1 MTISAVRRE
10 AIELL
15 CTAQAE
21 GRISVNLFDTRLAAV
36 QQATSD
42 AAIAAIVADL
52 QDFEPTG
59 GHLLV
64 AESAEPPPI
73 PYSDNLRI
81 SAVLSSTKREGNW
94 VVPYK
99 LELLTILGEMHMD
112 FREAFLPDHVIDVDI
127 SVALGSLVLIVPKGT
142 EIQNEADAIL
152 GSSEVKRKGK
162 TFVPP
167 NGLILRVTGRI
178 VLGSLEIREK

>member
-21 GRISVNLFDTRLAAV
+21 GWISVELFETRLTAV

-52 QDFEPTG
+52 QDHDPTG
-59 GHLLV
+59 GHQLV
-64 AESAEPPPI
+64 AAPADPPPI
-73 PYSDNLRI
+73 PFSDNLRI
-81 SAVLSSTKREGNW
+81 SAVLTNTRREGNW

-99 LELLTILGEMHMD
+99 LELLTILGEMHID
-112 FREAFLPDHVIDVDI
+112 FREAFLPDDVIDVDI
-127 SVALGSLVLIVPKGT
+127 TVSLGSLVLLVPKGT

-178 VLGSLEIREK
+178 VLGSLEIRER